1 MSQSNKPFHNLICSL
16 LFIDSV
22 FTENCNSIRCMLC
35 LYTKPYGNSQKAW
48 LMVKLNT
55 RYTWWWDCLCPD
67 FIIIYVCIAV
77 LIANNNII
85 VTNEWEPFMLLLN
98 KKKNYMQKMFQQLT
112 VIPVK
117 KQKQQQQWKSILV
130 LNLLIQEST
139 LHLN

>member
-35 LYTKPYGNSQKAW
+35 LHTKPYGNSQKAW

-98 KKKNYMQKMFQQLT
+98 KKKLHAKNVST
-112 VIPVK
+112 TDCDTSK
-117 KQKQQQQWKSILV
+117 KTKTTTTMKKY
-130 LNLLIQEST
+130 T
-139 LHLN
+139 CA